1 MGILQSIQN
10 LFSRPQQNS
19 ESRNF
24 NYSFPFG
31 SSTAVNPT
39 TALTFS
45 AVWAAMR
52 LLSESVS
59 TLPLGVYKKEVNGDN
74 TELTNE
80 LSYLLKYQ
88 PNGYQNKISFFE
100 KIMMDLLSNG
110 NSFVRIERNNI
121 GRPIELLP
129 LNYNDVDVYFKD
141 NKLYY
146 SSDQLKGTFAS
157 EDILHFKLITNVN
170 NPNSLNSNQ
179 DGIMGLS
186 PITQNLNAIGWAQDV
201 EEYGRTF
208 FKNGAKLSGI
218 LKTDRA
224 LSEQAIDRLK
234 NSFNN
239 NYSQLTGSNQTA
251 VLEEG
256 LSFQP
261 VSISAD
267 QAQFLSSRQ
276 FSVAE
281 IARIFNVPPHLLKD
295 LSKSSFNN
303 IEMQSQEFVTYT
315 LMPYLN
321 KIELE
326 MNTKLFRKTSVGTE
340 YIKFNVNGLLRGNIK
355 DRSEFYKSMINTG
368 VMSINEVRR
377 KEELNR
383 IGEAGDKHLSPL
395 NMTTINQIGEDAS

>member
-1 MGILQSIQN
+1 M
-10 LFSRPQQNS
+10 
-19 ESRNF
+19 
-24 NYSFPFG
+24 PFG

-59 TLPLGVYKKEVNGDN
+59 SLPLGVYKREANGDN
-74 TELTNE
+74 TELTND
-80 LSYLLKYQ
+80 LSYLLKYY
-88 PNGYQNKISFFE
+88 PNSYQNKISFFE
-100 KIMMDLLSNG
+100 KVMMDLLSNG
-110 NSFVRIERNNI
+110 NSYVRIERNNL
-121 GRPIELLP
+121 GKPIELLP
-129 LNYNDVDVYFKD
+129 LNFNGVDVYFND

-146 SSDQLKGTFAS
+146 TSDQLGGTFSAD
-157 EDILHFKLITNVN
+157 DILHFKLITNVN
-170 NPNSLNSNQ
+170 NSKTNNNTQ
-179 DGIMGLS
+179 DGIIGLS
-186 PITQNLNAIGWAQDV
+186 PITQNMNAIGWAQDV

-208 FKNGAKLSGI
+208 FKNGAKLSGV

-224 LSEQAIDRLK
+224 LSEQAVDRLR

-239 NYSQLTGSNQTA
+239 NYSSLSGSNQTA

-256 LSFQP
+256 LEFQP
-261 VSISAD
+261 LSISQD
-267 QAQFLSSRQ
+267 QSQFLQSRE

-281 IARIFNVPPHLLKD
+281 VSRIFNIPPHLLKD

-315 LMPYLN
+315 LMPYIN

-326 MNTKLFRKTSVGTE
+326 MNTKLFRKSMVGTE

-355 DRSEFYKSMINTG
+355 DRSEFYKSMINSG

-377 KEELNR
+377 KEDLNR
-383 IGEAGDKHLSPL
+383 IDDGDKHLSPM
-395 NMTTINQIGEDAS
+395 NMTTINKIGEEDAS